1 MWRVSPMNL
10 RHTFAI
16 RLLRRGAS
24 LGELK
29 EALGVRDTSNIGVY
43 KKFI

>member
-1 MWRVSPMNL
+1 V
-10 RHTFAI
+10 
-16 RLLRRGAS
+16 RRGAT

-43 KKFI
+43 KKFV